1 MRECYTGR
9 LGTVR
14 RADAF
19 PQLISAPILGHN
31 DGHPRP
37 LAHPPGTRPG
47 PRLPALP
54 LALPPS
60 ARRRLPGRLCVAG
73 GASPGPPWRTW
84 DPARRSVPRA
94 GPCAVRGGGLPPVS
108 HPLLGRRGRR
118 HAAAA
123 RLGWR
128 RPGAL
133 AHRRHR
139 ARSRPLAPLDRL
151 SVAQRRG
158 PDIPL
163 VPVGRAVARDRVAG
177 GVVRAG
183 PARPEPRP
191 RPDALDLR
199 SEEHTSELQSQ
210 SNLVCRLLL
219 EKKKTTTNSDPS

>member
-14 RADAF
+14 HADAF
-19 PQLISAPILGHN
+19 PRLISAPILGHS
-31 DGHPRP
+31 DGHHRAWAP
-37 LAHPPGTRPG
+37 PPGRRPR

-54 LALPPS
+54 LALPAS
-60 ARRRLPGRLCVAG
+60 ARRRLPGRLCVACR
-73 GASPGPPWRTW
+73 ASPGPPRRTW

-94 GPCAVRGGGLPPVS
+94 GPCAVRRRGLPPVS

-133 AHRRHR
+133 AHRRRR
-139 ARSRPLAPLDRL
+139 ARPRPPPPLDRL
-151 SVAQRRG
+151 SVPQRRG
-158 PDIPL
+158 PDLPP
-163 VPVGRAVARDRVAG
+163 VPVGRAAARDRVAG

-183 PARPEPRP
+183 PARFEAGSGTDGLDL
-191 RPDALDLR
+191 DALAAVVAVGSADGPLR
-199 SEEHTSELQSQ
+199 
-210 SNLVCRLLL
+210 V
-219 EKKKTTTNSDPS
+219 